1 MKKIRIIAL
10 AGIFAMLVSG
20 IAMAAAPSKDTLQVT
35 AQTSTGGAA
44 PTVVGSNWTYAYTL
58 SCNQTLSDTLPV
70 ELMISNTNSSSS
82 TESYDIGFSKSGDT
96 ADIFTTGFD
105 FSETFSLGD
114 DANAVTKNI
123 PISSGVLAPDDYTLN
138 INITTP
144 PGKLTEPNPKDIKVN
159 VHVEECTASAPSCFF
174 TDSEGDFLAD
184 CSGELVSTSEGGT
197 FMLVNKKNGTTV
209 ATNPGQ
215 FYYNYLWTNSGE
227 ALDVEIQLD
236 GLVNLA
242 PKGANAVH
250 AYTFGPS
257 GFTQSVEAFD
267 MVNNDGT
274 PCGPDGPC
282 TVHVGAGE
290 TLWVTWHLAYEGI
303 GSSHPEAGYSC
314 PGEEEIE
321 ASVHL
326 VNASTYLEVAGACTT
341 NATGYNKN

>member
-1 MKKIRIIAL
+1 MKTIRIIAL

-20 IAMAAAPSKDTLQVT
+20 IAMAASKDNLTFTKDTPASDNNVT
-35 AQTSTGGAA
+35 PAEVTINGANL
-44 PTVVGSNWTYAYTL
+44 VYAYML
-58 SCNQTLSDTLPV
+58 PCNGSLSDTLHVTFTLVDGDSTTP
-70 ELMISNTNSSSS
+70 ESFNISFS
-82 TESYDIGFSKSGDT
+82 TSGDT
-96 ADIFTTGFD
+96 SAITATPPA
-105 FSETFSLGD
+105 TFSITDNGITVKKDIL
-114 DANAVTKNI
+114 
-123 PISSGVLAPDDYTLN
+123 ISASSLAPGDYMID
-138 INITTP
+138 INMSGP
-144 PGKLTEPNPKDIKVN
+144 SSSAVDWPNPKKIQVMIHVN
-159 VHVEECTASAPSCFF
+159 ECTASAPSCFF

-184 CSGELVSTSEGGT
+184 CNGELVSTNEGGT
-197 FMLVNKKNGTTV
+197 FILVNKKNGNTV

-227 ALDVEIQLD
+227 ALDVKILLD
-236 GLVNLA
+236 APMNLA

-290 TLWVTWHLAYEGI
+290 TLWVTWHLAYDGV

-326 VNASTYLEVAGACTT
+326 VNASTYQEVAGACTT